1 MKIYIFYLTN
11 LFANPISYNRVMNG
25 LYKAPI
31 LILILLTMSCGND
44 SLKPDHK
51 VKEMKL
57 QQYSFRSF
65 RDIIEYRGGLLNPDE
80 NKMLV
85 ASNENGTNDL
95 YEMDLESL
103 EMIPV
108 VEDDHMTILPNSYF
122 PEDNRIIFRAQRP
135 TDLFFSCYVREKN
148 GDIVSLF
155 PEGTRSRFIR
165 FTKNNKYFY
174 LEANARDPKYMDIF
188 RFDAKS
194 LEKKLVYKNE
204 KALFVNMLGPNGK
217 WLVLL
222 EFHTQSDNDIYLVN
236 LEKPNELKHLS
247 PHEGEAFYN
256 AQTFDFEEKKIYYTT
271 SENSDFTKLKSYDLN
286 AGTHADERKEDGDIL
301 GYQLSPKGTYQIA
314 RYLNNGKIKLD
325 IKYTQNQ
332 KQFKFTDGSL
342 DDFNNVFFSPSE
354 NQLTLIKDQDNSP
367 RSIFLYDVQRK
378 SLRQVTSAIG
388 YSIDES
394 HLVSSDAVNFPAR
407 DGMQLHGFL
416 FKPHQAKPNHKVPV
430 LIWPFGGIG
439 GQGRP
444 QYAPQRQFLL
454 NHGYALLI
462 LNARGSQGYGKAY
475 VQSNDRRIHQEPIS
489 DMVDAKQ
496 YLKTF
501 PWIDADKVGLIGA
514 NYSGYMVLNALEQY
528 PDEFVA
534 GVDMF
539 GFVNWSRLIT
549 NLPPF
554 YENIK
559 ELLYKEIGEPNK
571 DEKLLKAMSPYFHS
585 QKITTPLFILQGGQ
599 DILVL
604 PQESKDIE
612 DNLKK
617 RGIPVQRLVF
627 EKVGAGFIDP
637 ANEANGMDAVIAFL
651 NTHLKKEDAL
661 NKVKE

>member
-1 MKIYIFYLTN
+1 
-11 LFANPISYNRVMNG
+11 MNG

-31 LILILLTMSCGND
+31 LFLILLTMSCGND
-44 SLKPDHK
+44 SSKPDHK
-51 VKEMKL
+51 VKQMKL
-57 QQYSFRSF
+57 QQYPFRSF
-65 RDIIEYRGGLLNPDE
+65 RDIIEYRGGFLNPDE

-103 EMIPV
+103 EMTPV
-108 VEDDHMTILPNSYF
+108 VEDDHMTILANSYF
-122 PEDNRIIFRAQRP
+122 PEDNRIVFSARQP
-135 TDLFFSCYVREKN
+135 TDLFFSCYIREKN

-155 PEGTRSRFIR
+155 PEGTRSRFIG

-174 LEANARDPKYMDIF
+174 IEANARDPKFMDIF
-188 RFDAKS
+188 RFETKS

-204 KALFVNMLGPNGK
+204 KAMIVNMLGPNGK

-222 EFHTQSDNDIYLVN
+222 EIHTQSDNDIYLVN

-247 PHEGEAFYN
+247 PHEGEAFYT
-256 AQTFDFEEKKIYYTT
+256 AQTFDFEETKIYYTT

-286 AGTHADERKEDGDIL
+286 AETHADEHTEDGDIL
-301 GYQLSPKGTYQIA
+301 GYQFSPKGTYKII
-314 RYLNNGKIKLD
+314 RYSNNGMIKLD
-325 IKYTQNQ
+325 IQHTKSQ
-332 KQFKFTDGSL
+332 KPLSFIDGTL
-342 DDFNNVFFSPSE
+342 DDYNNVFFSASE

-367 RSIFLYDVQRK
+367 RSIYLYDVQRK

-388 YSIDES
+388 YNVDES

-416 FKPHQAKPNHKVPV
+416 LKPHQAKPNQKVPV

-439 GQGRP
+439 GRGLP
-444 QYAPQRQFLL
+444 QYSPQRQFLL
-454 NHGYALLI
+454 NHGYAILI

-475 VQSNDRRIHQEPIS
+475 MQSNDRRIHQEPIS

-501 PWIDADKVGLIGA
+501 PWIDGDKVGLIGA

-539 GFVNWSRLIT
+539 GFVNWSRLIA

-585 QKITTPLFILQGGQ
+585 QKIINPLFILQGGQ

-612 DNLKK
+612 DNLKQ
-617 RGIPVQRLVF
+617 RGIPVQRMVF

-637 ANEANGMDAVIAFL
+637 TNEANGMDAVIAFL
-651 NTHLKKEDAL
+651 NTHLKKEDVL
-661 NKVKE
+661 NKIKE